1 MDSPLNAGDTT
12 ANSITNMLSDT
23 HLRLAS
29 RSIVEAA
36 VYSGQEMIQFTMDI
50 KQNYGEEKS
59 NEKVEPIVILR
70 RVQDSFINV
79 SQLFSI
85 LVRLGQLTDVQLANY
100 FGNEILSNLQ
110 YMNGGGETRFLFED
124 LSGHEV
130 EILRG
135 IWVPYDKAVSL
146 AWKFDIYE
154 LTKRLFLVDVHSY
167 DTLPKVRVTG
177 KRRNSDNQEDESVEK
192 AGDVSGDMSPTKKR
206 KSEASH
212 RETIEKDRYSL
223 LLRLSKDN
231 SNFPYPLAPLSISEG
246 DVQLVS
252 TIKMKYSEIFK
263 DTDRSSSKLLKET
276 FEPILDRLKAFMM
289 DIPLDRQGK
298 TALHFAATLASSELV
313 SCLIELDMCS
323 PVRGTVT
330 GESTLVLTI
339 LVTNSMEKGNFLDLL
354 DGWLWP
360 CLWLVD
366 QKKWTVFHYLVD
378 QSIKKS
384 EASKFYFTK
393 ILEWCISSDNGKK
406 QNALFKVSNQLINIV
421 DEEAGNTC
429 LHMAAENESSWFIEM
444 LLELNAD
451 TGVPNKRGVRPLD
464 FDIVKDLV
472 AKREASKLVFSEEHD
487 NYISDLVRTGM
498 EFLQKKTQMDVEDR
512 TEDGPT
518 YPQGLYGK
526 HKEEPSNPLSGKI
539 FKSIQELLSNT
550 NSEYEN
556 ILNNKNEQVVN
567 LNKALY
573 DATLVTANNRFVTGK
588 IMNKLVDLDKLKL
601 QMANVSH
608 KLQGLENENAQLEEN
623 DTSSEDVP
631 FVVKQLYDAVA
642 KGENVDNLE
651 NKEEIVK
658 QLPPVST
665 LKARIRAYERGN
677 KEINDELSSL
687 LNYSELTM
695 KFKKVVSYCTGVNIN
710 EVDELLNG
718 LLEAVE
724 TQN

>member
-1 MDSPLNAGDTT
+1 M
-12 ANSITNMLSDT
+12 
-23 HLRLAS
+23 
-29 RSIVEAA
+29 
-36 VYSGQEMIQFTMDI
+36 YSGQEMIQFTMDI
-50 KQNYGEEKS
+50 RENDGGEKS
-59 NEKVEPIVILR
+59 DEKLEPIVILR

-85 LVRLGQLTDVQLANY
+85 LVRLGQLTDIQLANF

-110 YMNGGGETRFLFED
+110 YMNGGGESLSSFED
-124 LSGHEV
+124 LRDHEV

-154 LTKRLFLVDVHSY
+154 LTKKLFLVDVHNY

-177 KRRNSDNQEDESVEK
+177 KRRNNDVQEDVSMEK
-192 AGDVSGDMSPTKKR
+192 VGEASGDMSPTKKR

-212 RETIEKDRYSL
+212 RETIEKDRFLRVS
-223 LLRLSKDN
+223 RLSKEN
-231 SNFPYPLAPLSISEG
+231 SNFPYPLAPLSVSEG
-246 DVQLVS
+246 DAHLVS
-252 TIKMKYSEIFK
+252 AIKMKYSEIFK
-263 DTDRSSSKLLKET
+263 DTDHSSGKFLKET
-276 FEPILDRLKAFMM
+276 FELILRDRQKALMM
-289 DIPLDRQGK
+289 DIPLDHQGK

-313 SCLIELDMCS
+313 SCLVELDVCS

-366 QKKWTVFHYLVD
+366 QKKRTVFHYLVD

-393 ILEWCISSDNGKK
+393 ILEWCISSDKGKK

-421 DEEAGNTC
+421 DEESGNTC
-429 LHMAAENESSWFIEM
+429 LHVAAENESTWFIEM
-444 LLELNAD
+444 LLELKAD
-451 TGVPNKRGVRPLD
+451 IEVPNKRGVRPLD
-464 FDIVKDLV
+464 FDIVKDIL
-472 AKREASKLVFSEEHD
+472 AKRESSRSVFTEEHD
-487 NYISDLVRTGM
+487 NYIFDLVRTGM
-498 EFLQKKTQMDVEDR
+498 EFLQKKAEMGVEDQP
-512 TEDGPT
+512 EEGLA
-518 YPQGLYGK
+518 YPQVLYGN
-526 HKEEPSNPLSGKI
+526 HKEEPGNLLAGKI

-556 ILNNKNEQVVN
+556 ILSNKNEQVVN

-573 DATLVTANNRFVTGK
+573 DATLVTANNRFITGK

-601 QMANVSH
+601 QMANVSN
-608 KLQGLENENAQLEEN
+608 KLQRLENENTQSKEE
-623 DTSSEDVP
+623 DTNSEDAP
-631 FVVKQLYDAVA
+631 FVVERLYDAVA
-642 KGENVDNLE
+642 KGEDVDNLE

-658 QLPPVST
+658 LLPSVST

-677 KEINDELSSL
+677 QEINDELSSL

-724 TQN
+724 TQS